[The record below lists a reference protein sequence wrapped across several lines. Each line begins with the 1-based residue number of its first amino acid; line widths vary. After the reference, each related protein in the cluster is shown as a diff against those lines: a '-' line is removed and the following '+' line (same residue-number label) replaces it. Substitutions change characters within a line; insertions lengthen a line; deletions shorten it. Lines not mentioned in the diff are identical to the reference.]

1 MTASG
6 DRISNERPGSIGN
19 SPAKPRTDGSPRNY
33 SATHVLRNGT
43 AILIRAVRS
52 GDKMLFRTAFHNLDR
67 DSIYTRFM
75 GFKKDL
81 TEAELEQATNVD
93 FDRVVALVATV
104 GSGDAE
110 TIIAGARYVTDA
122 GPAPHSHA
130 EIAFLV
136 EEDSQGQGI
145 ASYLLGHLIRI
156 ARAKRLSRF
165 YADVLAN
172 NRAMLIVLGRSGLPM
187 QKKQFQD
194 VIHVTLSLEPEVG

>member
-1 MTASG
+1 MTGSG
-6 DRISNERPGSIGN
+6 DRISKELPGSTGN
-19 SPAKPRTDGSPRNY
+19 PPAKPHTDESLRNY

-43 AILIRAVRS
+43 AILIRAVQS
-52 GDKMLFRTAFHNLDR
+52 GDKMLFRAAFHNMDR

-104 GSGDAE
+104 GSGDSE
-110 TIIAGARYVTDA
+110 TIIAGARYVADA

-136 EEDSQGQGI
+136 EEDYQGQGI
-145 ASYLLGHLIRI
+145 ARCLLGHFIRI
-156 ARAKRLSRF
+156 ARAKGLSRF
-165 YADVLAN
+165 YADVLAH
-172 NRAMLIVLGRSGLPM
+172 NRAMLTVFERSGLPM

-194 VIHVTLSLEPEVG
+194 VIHVTLSLEQEVR

>member
-1 MTASG
+1 MTGSG
-6 DRISNERPGSIGN
+6 DRISKEQPGSIGN
-19 SPAKPRTDGSPRNY
+19 SPAKLCTDGSLRNY

-52 GDKMLFRTAFHNLDR
+52 GDKMLFRAAFHNLDR

-156 ARAKRLSRF
+156 ARAKGLSRF

-172 NRAMLIVLGRSGLPM
+172 NRAMLTVFERSGLPM

-194 VIHVTLSLEPEVG
+194 VIHVTLSLEQEVR